1 MNLIQSLVS
10 ALIIFPI
17 LIYMFV
23 WWGAKAIG
31 IRKAK
36 RTGLAADVTT
46 VVLFFAVASVYN
58 LLGIPN
64 PITNLLLFLLFI
76 AIILI
81 VILWRKKQDVGPRI
95 IFRLL
100 WRIYFIVLSL
110 FYFIGWIIGLTRSIM
125 SYLGG

>member
-17 LIYMFV
+17 LIFMLV

-36 RTGLAADVTT
+36 RIGLAADVTT

-110 FYFIGWIIGLTRSIM
+110 FYFVGWIIGLTRSIM

>member
-1 MNLIQSLVS
+1 MNHIQSLVS

-17 LIYMFV
+17 LIFLLV
-23 WWGAKAIG
+23 WWGAKALG
-31 IRKAK
+31 VRKAK

-46 VVLFFAVASVYN
+46 VVLFFAVSSVYN

-76 AIILI
+76 AIVLI
-81 VILWRKKQDVGPRI
+81 IILWRRKQDVGPRI

-110 FYFIGWIIGLTRSIM
+110 FYLVGWIIGLTRSIM
-125 SYLGG
+125 SYIGG